1 MPRQET
7 QREPER
13 EVILIPNLSIMNET
27 VIKELHQKL
36 LTAWNN
42 QDAVAMAS
50 LFANNGTVV
59 GFDGSENNGKTV
71 IESEMSKIFKDHKTA
86 RYVWKV
92 REVRFL
98 SSGIA
103 LLRAVAGMVLPGEEK
118 VKPERNA
125 QQSLIAVN
133 ENENWKIALFQ
144 NTPAQ
149 YHGRPEASQS
159 LTNELNALV

>member
-1 MPRQET
+1 M
-7 QREPER
+7 
-13 EVILIPNLSIMNET
+13 LNWSIMNET

-42 QDAVAMAS
+42 QDGAAMAS

-59 GFDGSENNGKTV
+59 GFDGSENNGKAV
-71 IESEMSKIFKDHKTA
+71 IEKEMSKIFKDHKTA

-98 SSGIA
+98 SPDIV
-103 LLRAVAGMVLPGEEK
+103 LLRAVAGMVLPGEER

-125 QQSLIAVN
+125 IQSLIAVN
-133 ENENWKIALFQ
+133 ENENWK
-144 NTPAQ
+144 
-149 YHGRPEASQS
+149 
-159 LTNELNALV
+159 